1 MILPT
6 IKQEDKTMKKIVFL
20 ILVFTCLFGLTH
32 ISLGATNYQ
41 SFESITMP
49 SGKLL
54 ADFSEE
60 DYQTYYKSVDQRRL
74 MGWNIYKVNSNVK
87 VTYIS
92 ETLFSYYNDGYTAI
106 DYTYK
111 LDRKVSSKLGLS
123 ATGTIG
129 IKISADKK
137 AFKNNLDSSLKL
149 SADYTISTE
158 DKESYEISLKVDP
171 GTQVDLYV
179 YGEGKITNGVASRYF
194 FWIRADRGGYEVFVV
209 TTQYQRLEKK
219 RI

>member
-1 MILPT
+1 MNGPIQ
-6 IKQEDKTMKKIVFL
+6 IQASSVYQ
-20 ILVFTCLFGLTH
+20 
-32 ISLGATNYQ
+32 NY
-41 SFESITMP
+41 ESITLT

-54 ADFSEE
+54 ENFNDD
-60 DYQTYYKSVDQRRL
+60 DYKTYYKKVDKRKF
-74 MGWNIYKVNSNVK
+74 MGWKIYKANSNVK

-123 ATGTIG
+123 ASGSIG
-129 IKISADKK
+129 IKLSNDKK
-137 AFKNNLDSSLKL
+137 AFKNNLDGSLKL
-149 SADYTISTE
+149 SADYTVSSE
-158 DKESYEISLKVDP
+158 DKESYEITLKVDP
-171 GTQVDLYV
+171 GTQVDLYI
-179 YGEGKITNGVASRYF
+179 YGEGKITNGVACRYIF
-194 FWIRADRGGYEVFVV
+194 FIRADRGGYEIFLV

>member
-1 MILPT
+1 M
-6 IKQEDKTMKKIVFL
+6 
-20 ILVFTCLFGLTH
+20 LVFSCIRVRTEA
-32 ISLGATNYQ
+32 SSNYQ
-41 SFESITMP
+41 SYEYITMT

-54 ADFSEE
+54 EDFSTD
-60 DYQTYYKSVDQRRL
+60 DYKSYYKKVDKRIFV
-74 MGWNIYKVNSNVK
+74 GWKVYKVNSNVK
-87 VTYIS
+87 MTYIT

-111 LDRKVSSKLGLS
+111 LDRKVSSKLALS
-123 ATGTIG
+123 ASGSIG
-129 IKISADKK
+129 IKLSQNKQ

-149 SADYTISTE
+149 SSDYSISSE

-179 YGEGKITNGVASRYF
+179 YGEGKITNGVACRYF
-194 FWIRADRGGYEVFVV
+194 LWIKADQGGYEIFLV

>member
-1 MILPT
+1 M
-6 IKQEDKTMKKIVFL
+6 MKKIAFL
-20 ILVFTCLFGLTH
+20 ILLCGFLFGT
-32 ISLGATNYQ
+32 SNVSYGSTNYQ
-41 SFESITMP
+41 SFESITVP
-49 SGKLL
+49 SGSLL
-54 ADFSEE
+54 EDFSSD
-60 DYQTYYKSVDQRRL
+60 DYATYYKNVDKRKF
-74 MGWNIYKVNSNVK
+74 MGWQIYKVNSNVK

-111 LDRKVSSKLGLS
+111 LDRKMSSKLGLS

-129 IKISADKK
+129 VKTSSGTK
-137 AFKNNLDSSLKL
+137 AFKNNLDGSLKL

-171 GTQVDLYV
+171 GTQVDLYI

-209 TTQYQRLEKK
+209 TTEYQRLEKK

>member
-1 MILPT
+1 
-6 IKQEDKTMKKIVFL
+6 MKKIVFILLLLGL
-20 ILVFTCLFGLTH
+20 IMNGPIQIQASSVYQ
-32 ISLGATNYQ
+32 NY
-41 SFESITMP
+41 ESITLT

-54 ADFSEE
+54 ENFNDD
-60 DYQTYYKSVDQRRL
+60 DYKTYYKKVDKRKF
-74 MGWNIYKVNSNVK
+74 MGWKIYKANSNVK

-123 ATGTIG
+123 ASGSIG
-129 IKISADKK
+129 IKLSNDKK
-137 AFKNNLDSSLKL
+137 AFKNNLDGSLKL
-149 SADYTISTE
+149 SADYTVSSE
-158 DKESYEISLKVDP
+158 DKESYEITLKVDP
-171 GTQVDLYV
+171 GTQVDLYI
-179 YGEGKITNGVASRYF
+179 YGEGKITNGVACRYIF
-194 FWIRADRGGYEVFVV
+194 FIRADRGGYEIFLV

>member
-1 MILPT
+1 
-6 IKQEDKTMKKIVFL
+6 MKKIVFL
-20 ILVFTCLFGLTH
+20 VLVFLFSFGTSH
-32 ISLGATNYQ
+32 QSFGSTSYQ
-41 SFESITMP
+41 SFESITVP
-49 SGKLL
+49 SGSLL
-54 ADFSEE
+54 ADFSTD
-60 DYQTYYKSVDQRRL
+60 DYATYYKNVDKRKF
-74 MGWNIYKVNSNVK
+74 MGWNVYKVNSNVK

-111 LDRKVSSKLGLS
+111 LDRKMSSKLGLS

-129 IKISADKK
+129 LKISQDKK
-137 AFKNNLDSSLKL
+137 AFKNNLDGSLKL
-149 SADYTISTE
+149 TADYTITNE

-171 GTQVDLYV
+171 GTQVDLYI

-209 TTQYQRLEKK
+209 TTEYQRLEKK
-219 RI
+219 KI